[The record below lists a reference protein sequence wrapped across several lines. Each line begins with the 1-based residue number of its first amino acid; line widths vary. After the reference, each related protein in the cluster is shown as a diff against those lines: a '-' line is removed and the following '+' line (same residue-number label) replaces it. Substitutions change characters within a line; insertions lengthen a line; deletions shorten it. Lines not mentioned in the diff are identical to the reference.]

1 MPLLLLFCVY
11 EIICYSCVMRGVAR
25 HIRVR
30 GTPPAAA
37 AGQLPAKTGES
48 NSCASSTTFNSC
60 EQRWR
65 ASGTRSSRLNSSPGS
80 RDQLSFAGSR
90 DLDSISWDSSVQL
103 RHHVALVPNF
113 YQTTPSIISFHHPPF
128 ANGRGNFY
136 NIASSCKIC
145 LKYLTP
151 ILIRQF
157 KDSSCLMSMFVI
169 STNSYSLSMQV
180 QNLPPQNQFIFS
192 GLFYVQV

>member
-1 MPLLLLFCVY
+1 MKLLLLLFCVY
-11 EIICYSCVMRGVAR
+11 ATICYSCVMRGVAR

-37 AGQLPAKTGES
+37 AGQLPAKTGET

-65 ASGTRSSRLNSSPGS
+65 ASGTRSSRLTSSPGS
-80 RDQLSFAGSR
+80 RDQLGFSGSR
-90 DLDSISWDSSVQL
+90 DLDSISWDSSVQQL

-128 ANGRGNFY
+128 ANGRCNFFT
-136 NIASSCKIC
+136 IASFLVSK
-145 LKYLTP
+145 
-151 ILIRQF
+151 F
-157 KDSSCLMSMFVI
+157 KRF
-169 STNSYSLSMQV
+169 NLSKV
-180 QNLPPQNQFIFS
+180 YVCDLNKLP
-192 GLFYVQV
+192 

>member
-1 MPLLLLFCVY
+1 
-11 EIICYSCVMRGVAR
+11 MRGVAR

-37 AGQLPAKTGES
+37 ASQLPAKTGEI
-48 NSCASSTTFNSC
+48 NSCNSSTTFNSC

-80 RDQLSFAGSR
+80 RDQLSFSGSR
-90 DLDSISWDSSVQL
+90 DLDSISWDSSVQQL

-128 ANGRGNFY
+128 ANGVTS
-136 NIASSCKIC
+136 ITLH
-145 LKYLTP
+145 LKKFSLKVFF
-151 ILIRQF
+151 LF
-157 KDSSCLMSMFVI
+157 LSANSEDSTCLMFMFVI
-169 STNSYSLSMQV
+169 
-180 QNLPPQNQFIFS
+180 
-192 GLFYVQV
+192 

>member
-1 MPLLLLFCVY
+1 
-11 EIICYSCVMRGVAR
+11 MRGVAR

-37 AGQLPAKTGES
+37 AGQLPVKTGET

-80 RDQLSFAGSR
+80 RDQLSFSGSR
-90 DLDSISWDSSVQL
+90 DLDSISWDSSVQQL

-128 ANGRGNFY
+128 ANGRRNFY
-136 NIASSCKIC
+136 NIASYKVLLKRSFFFSCQQNK
-145 LKYLTP
+145 
-151 ILIRQF
+151 
-157 KDSSCLMSMFVI
+157 VI
-169 STNSYSLSMQV
+169 QLV
-180 QNLPPQNQFIFS
+180 
-192 GLFYVQV
+192 